1 MPKINNS
8 NLSNEKQKELKMKL
22 GQLQEEIPKASLSV
36 NADLSNNFESII
48 FETNQRKNS
57 PFMRCFGRSN
67 KNIYNLPK
75 IMLHITLG
83 TLLLMLHIRQLIYL
97 VLTFAIFYKER
108 ECCLQIL
115 PKKHTFVH

>member
-8 NLSNEKQKELKMKL
+8 NLSNEKQKELKMKF

-48 FETNQRKNS
+48 FETDQRKNS
-57 PFMRCFGRSN
+57 PFMRYFGRSN

-83 TLLLMLHIRQLIYL
+83 TLILTLHIRQLIYL
-97 VLTFAIFYKER
+97 VLTFAIFYKDR
-108 ECCLQIL
+108 E
-115 PKKHTFVH
+115 